1 VDLQELIRLQQQEL
15 NRVGRGGPPPRGGFA
30 AFEGR
35 GGAGSGGYRGRG
47 GAPVGGRGDPLP
59 YQKLPSAVD
68 RGFARQPHQ
77 LGKSSGDNAK
87 LFQPGQN
94 IQMSASQMQNIGIV
108 KLDALFDELIKQ
120 TWEDAKAEDS

>member
-15 NRVGRGGPPPRGGFA
+15 NRVGRGAPPGRGGFA

-35 GGAGSGGYRGRG
+35 GGYRGRG

-68 RGFARQPHQ
+68 RGFARQPQ
-77 LGKSSGDNAK
+77 LGKPSGDNTK
-87 LFQPGQN
+87 LFQPG
-94 IQMSASQMQNIGIV
+94 
-108 KLDALFDELIKQ
+108 
-120 TWEDAKAEDS
+120 